1 MMSKNVLTQLNK
13 IPLPNSLKRSIVR
26 NEDRGKVVCIIL
38 VTTLL
43 TIMPVG
49 YHMVVLNVPAAVIQ
63 RSINESLYNTFG
75 AALSSGSSALLWL
88 VSVRSI
94 IVSCQSIG
102 ALLGC
107 VMVTPIL
114 NRCGVKSALMLF
126 NNIILIAPKQ
136 IKGSLSCFLHIAVC
150 FGSAI
155 GAILSLD
162 FMLGGESTWGYLL
175 LAPGILSVLL
185 IVAAFMIPETPNF
198 YLQNGSYIQAIQS
211 IDFYYGISYDDD
223 DEAIREYWDMVPEMP
238 SQICFSEAVMN
249 PTILKGIFL
258 GMIVSASQIFS
269 GSMASVSYST
279 SMFSAVSFDESFI
292 PFLPALGALVS
303 IALTLPALRLV
314 ETTTRRSLLLSTL
327 LLCLFADCLLLLFSL
342 LSMDEWWASWLY
354 LISFFIYGIGYNLG
368 TGPVAY
374 FIPAELV
381 PAEAASVS
389 LGAAVAVNWISSMVT
404 TLLYYPLNES
414 VQGWSYLIFII
425 PTSLFLIILFFFLPE
440 TRFHYRSDTIDSRL
454 LADLGQPSP
463 YGTFEDDE
471 IDLF

>member
-1 MMSKNVLTQLNK
+1 MEN
-13 IPLPNSLKRSIVR
+13 
-26 NEDRGKVVCIIL
+26 DYHII
-38 VTTLL
+38 
-43 TIMPVG
+43 I
-49 YHMVVLNVPAAVIQ
+49 YY
-63 RSINESLYNTFG
+63 S
-75 AALSSGSSALLWL
+75 
-88 VSVRSI
+88 
-94 IVSCQSIG
+94 
-102 ALLGC
+102 
-107 VMVTPIL
+107 
-114 NRCGVKSALMLF
+114 
-126 NNIILIAPKQ
+126 
-136 IKGSLSCFLHIAVC
+136 
-150 FGSAI
+150 
-155 GAILSLD
+155 
-162 FMLGGESTWGYLL
+162 
-175 LAPGILSVLL
+175 
-185 IVAAFMIPETPNF
+185 
-198 YLQNGSYIQAIQS
+198 
-211 IDFYYGISYDDD
+211 FYYGISYDDD

-238 SQICFSEAVMN
+238 SQICFSEAIMN

-279 SMFSAVSFDESFI
+279 SMFSAVSFDQSFI

-314 ETTTRRSLLLSTL
+314 ETTSRRSLLLSTL
-327 LLCLFADCLLLLFSL
+327 LLCLFADCLLLIFSL

-354 LISFFIYGIGYNLG
+354 LLSFFIYGIGYNLG

-414 VQGWSYLIFII
+414 VQGWSYLLFII
-425 PTSLFLIILFFFLPE
+425 PTTLFLIILFFFLPE